1 MALLDQAE
9 AIVGAGTEWD
19 LAKYAIVSWIDE
31 MLVETPWDGRDW
43 WSNNVLEVE
52 LFNTRLCNEQ
62 FYVRAQEASTL
73 ARRDALEVF
82 YVCVVL
88 GFRGLYR
95 DPNLSMMF
103 SAAHGLPP
111 DLDTWARQASLAIR
125 LGQGRPALVSAA
137 ARYCRGAA
145 AADEAAGGVVVAGG
159 GAAGGGRRGVL
170 RYVFGRLRIAGGEG
184 RLLKRGTGSERQIGL
199 TRPRCVDRSVP
210 VPFFNFSNRTLDWRL
225 GSFGKKGVGPHESR
239 HRTRC
244 SAAGRAPPA
253 PRAKPP
259 GKIKSFFLWIGRI
272 PGRLMRWSVP
282 TKAAWLRRLR
292 W

>member
-1 MALLDQAE
+1 MTPRFAQAVDPVFLHVLNLLERIGRDERPVAQEERLRIVALLDQAE

-19 LAKYAIVSWIDE
+19 LAKYAIISWIDE

-73 ARRDALEVF
+73 ARRDALEVY

-95 DPNLSMMF
+95 DPNLSVMF

-125 LGQGRPALVSAA
+125 LGQGRPALSPPRREIAGAPPLRTKPLVAWSWLAAVLLAA
-137 ARYCRGAA
+137 A
-145 AADEAAGGVVVAGG
+145 GVVYYGMMLAGH
-159 GAAGGGRRGVL
+159 V
-170 RYVFGRLRIAGGEG
+170 
-184 RLLKRGTGSERQIGL
+184 
-199 TRPRCVDRSVP
+199 
-210 VPFFNFSNRTLDWRL
+210 
-225 GSFGKKGVGPHESR
+225 
-239 HRTRC
+239 
-244 SAAGRAPPA
+244 
-253 PRAKPP
+253 
-259 GKIKSFFLWIGRI
+259 
-272 PGRLMRWSVP
+272 
-282 TKAAWLRRLR
+282 
-292 W
+292 